1 MQKLKHLIRQIIK
14 SYFCLYM
21 HLFYRKI
28 EIRGLKNI
36 PKNKP
41 VIFAGNHQLAIL
53 DALLIVCSS
62 KKQPS
67 TLTSAFIFN
76 SLIMAKILSVLK
88 LMPVYRIRDGVKS
101 LQKNEEIFKR
111 CNKLLSNNEAVTI
124 FPEANHHADRR
135 LKLLTKGVSRLAFNA
150 EESEGFKLNSV
161 IVPVGINFSN
171 QYNFNS
177 KLLINYGVPIEVK
190 KYVQFYR
197 EHQHK
202 GMLKLKEEVA
212 KSIRPLMIDIK
223 SDEYYKTIEL
233 IREIF
238 RENYADFLNIN
249 LKGLGD
255 EFDVD
260 KKLIQVLELEDK
272 IAHETLNEL
281 NKLVTGYDNGL
292 QKQNLRDWLIKKK
305 EFPFPKTLLELSLG
319 IAGFPLFLFGFLNNI
334 IPYLFH
340 TIFTRVIVD
349 KQFLP
354 GVRISISMFFFP
366 IYYLLIFVLLF
377 LLSAKLA
384 FSLIYIISLPLTG
397 YYALKYFIRI
407 KKVLA
412 KIRFVKLIRKKDD
425 STLNLISLREKII
438 EIMDSVITR
447 HDIADKDQ
455 EEA

>member
-14 SYFCLYM
+14 SYFCFCM

-28 EIRGLKNI
+28 EVRGLENI

-76 SLIMAKILSVLK
+76 SPIMAKILSVLK

-111 CNKLLSNNEAVTI
+111 CNKLLSNNEAITI
-124 FPEANHHADRR
+124 FPEANHHANRR
-135 LKLLTKGVSRLAFNA
+135 LRLLTKGISRLAFNA
-150 EESEGFKLNSV
+150 EESKDFKLNSV
-161 IVPVGINFSN
+161 IVPVGINFNN

-177 KLLINYGVPIEVK
+177 KLFINYGFPIEVK
-190 KYVQFYR
+190 KYVQLYR
-197 EHQHK
+197 EYPHK
-202 GMLKLKEEVA
+202 GMLELKEEVA

-249 LKGLGD
+249 LKELGD

-260 KKLIQVLELEDK
+260 KQLIRLFELEDE
-272 IAHETLNEL
+272 IGHETLDEL
-281 NKLVTGYDNGL
+281 NKLATDYDRGL
-292 QKQNLRDWLIKKK
+292 QKHNLRDWLIKKK
-305 EFPFPKTLLELSLG
+305 EFSFPKTLLELSLG

-340 TIFTRVIVD
+340 KIFTRVIVD

-354 GVRISISMFFFP
+354 GVRISISIFFFP
-366 IYYLLIFVLLF
+366 IYYLLIFVLSL
-377 LLSAKLA
+377 LLSAKFA
-384 FSLIYIISLPLTG
+384 FSLIYIIALPLTG

-412 KIRFVKLIRKKDD
+412 KIRFIQLIRKKDD
-425 STLNLISLREKII
+425 ITLNLISLREKII
-438 EIMDSVITR
+438 EIMDSVINKR
-447 HDIADKDQ
+447 DIEEKD
-455 EEA
+455 EEV

>member
-14 SYFCLYM
+14 SYFCLCM

-28 EIRGLKNI
+28 EVRGLKNI

-76 SLIMAKILSVLK
+76 SLILAKILSVLK
-88 LMPVYRIRDGVKS
+88 LIPIYRIRDGVKS

-124 FPEANHHADRR
+124 FPEADQHADRR
-135 LKLLTKGVSRLAFNA
+135 LRPLTKGISRLAFKA
-150 EESEGFKLNSV
+150 EESEDFKLNSV

-177 KLLINYGVPIEVK
+177 KLFINYGVPIEVK
-190 KYVQFYR
+190 KYVQLYR
-197 EHQHK
+197 EHPQK
-202 GMLKLKEEVA
+202 GMLKLKEKVA
-212 KSIRPLMIDIK
+212 KSIRLLMIDIK
-223 SDEYYKTIEL
+223 SNEYYKTIEL

-249 LKGLGD
+249 LKELGD

-260 KKLIQVLELEDK
+260 KKLIQVLELIDEVD
-272 IAHETLNEL
+272 HETLDEL
-281 NKLVTGYDNGL
+281 EKLVTGYDNGL
-292 QKQNLRDWLIKKK
+292 QKHNLRDWLIKKK
-305 EFPFPKTLLELSLG
+305 EFSFPKTLLELSLG
-319 IAGFPLFLFGFLNNI
+319 IVGLPLFLFGFLNNI

-340 TIFTRVIVD
+340 MIFTRVIVD

-354 GVRISISMFFFP
+354 GVRISISIFFFP
-366 IYYLLIFVLLF
+366 IYYLLILVLF
-377 LLSAKLA
+377 SLLSVKVT
-384 FSLIYIISLPLTG
+384 FSLIYIIALPITG

-438 EIMDSVITR
+438 EIMDNVITK
-447 HDIADKDQ
+447 HDIADKEQ

>member
-1 MQKLKHLIRQIIK
+1 MQKIKHLIRQIIK
-14 SYFCLYM
+14 SYFCLWM

-28 EIRGLKNI
+28 EVRGLENI
-36 PKNKP
+36 PKNRP

-62 KKQPS
+62 NKQPS

-88 LMPVYRIRDGVKS
+88 LMPVYRIRDGIKS
-101 LQKNEEIFKR
+101 LQRNEEIFER
-111 CNKLLSNNEAVTI
+111 CNKLLSNNESITI

-135 LKLLTKGVSRLAFNA
+135 LRLLTKGISRLAFNA
-150 EESEGFKLNSV
+150 EESKDFKLNSV

-177 KLLINYGVPIEVK
+177 KLFINYGSPFEVK
-190 KYVQFYR
+190 KYVRLYR
-197 EHQHK
+197 DHPHK

-238 RENYADFLNIN
+238 RENYANFLNIN
-249 LKGLGD
+249 LKEPGD

-260 KKLIQVLELEDK
+260 KQLIRLFELEKK
-272 IAHETLNEL
+272 IDQKTLYEL
-281 NKLVTGYDNGL
+281 NKLAIDYDKGL
-292 QKQNLRDWLIKKK
+292 QKQNLRDWLIRKK
-305 EFPFPKTLLELSLG
+305 EFSFPKTLLELSYG

-340 TIFTRVIVD
+340 KIFTRAIVD

-354 GVRISISMFFFP
+354 GVRISISMLFFP
-366 IYYLLIFVLLF
+366 IYYLLIYVLF
-377 LLSAKLA
+377 LLLSVKFT
-384 FSLIYIISLPLTG
+384 FSLIYIIALPITG
-397 YYALKYFIRI
+397 YYAIKYFIRI

-412 KIRFVKLIRKKDD
+412 KIRFIQLIRKKDD
-425 STLNLISLREKII
+425 STLYLISLRERLLK
-438 EIMDSVITR
+438 
-447 HDIADKDQ
+447 
-455 EEA
+455 